1 MIIFAICWF
10 KYYRSTTRLR
20 KIRIDREDA
29 DFVDIIHTDA
39 GDFDTDAF
47 ISVLG
52 MAFMI
57 ESVTV
62 MLVTSLCW

>member
-1 MIIFAICWF
+1 MHVNH
-10 KYYRSTTRLR
+10 RSTTRLR
-20 KIRIDREDA
+20 KIRLDREDA

-52 MAFMI
+52 MAFI
-57 ESVTV
+57 IQSVAF
-62 MLVTSLCW
+62 

>member
-1 MIIFAICWF
+1 MLVNH
-10 KYYRSTTRLR
+10 RSTTRLR
-20 KIRIDREDA
+20 KILLDREDA

-52 MAFMI
+52 MACIIQSVAF
-57 ESVTV
+57 ESR
-62 MLVTSLCW
+62 S